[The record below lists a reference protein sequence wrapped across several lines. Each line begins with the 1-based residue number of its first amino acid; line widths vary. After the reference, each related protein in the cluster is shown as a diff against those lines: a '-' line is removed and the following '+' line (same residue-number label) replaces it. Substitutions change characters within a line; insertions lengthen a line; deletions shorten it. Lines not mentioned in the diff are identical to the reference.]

1 MKLFRFASLVYS
13 VVCFLGIGVAS
24 AQPYTS
30 ESKDGGVITVISL
43 KRSGSDSVILKGSIE
58 NPGAGDLKFGDLLA
72 LGWVFSA
79 VLQDP
84 VAKKEYQ
91 QIKVDGDRVGS
102 EYGSNVAIPPHGKIN
117 FWARITAP
125 PPEVEK
131 VTVVFAG
138 SALPIE
144 DVPLQK

>member
-1 MKLFRFASLVYS
+1 MKLLRFSCLLYS
-13 VVCFLGIGVAS
+13 TVCLIGIGVAS

-58 NPGAGDLKFGDLLA
+58 NTGVKTLSISDLTDSRNA
-72 LGWVFSA
+72 FSA

-91 QIKVDGDRVGS
+91 QIRVDGDRVGS
-102 EYGSNVAIPPHGKIN
+102 THVLNSVPPHGKIN

>member
-1 MKLFRFASLVYS
+1 MNLFRFASLVYS
-13 VVCFLGIGVAS
+13 AVCLIGIGVAS

-58 NPGAGDLKFGDLLA
+58 NPGAGDLKFGDLLED
-72 LGWVFSA
+72 VRKFSA

-84 VAKKEYQ
+84 VGKKEYQ
-91 QIKVDGDRVGS
+91 QIRVDRVRVGS
-102 EYGSNVAIPPHGKIN
+102 EHNPFVAIPPHGKIN

>member
-1 MKLFRFASLVYS
+1 MNLFRFASLVYS
-13 VVCFLGIGVAS
+13 AVCLIGIGVAS

-58 NPGAGDLKFGDLLA
+58 NTGANTLKISDLTDGRSA
-72 LGWVFSA
+72 FSA

-91 QIKVDGDRVGS
+91 QIRVDGNRVGS
-102 EYGSNVAIPPHGKIN
+102 THDFNSVPPHGKIN

>member
-58 NPGAGDLKFGDLLA
+58 NTGVKTLSISDLTDSRNA
-72 LGWVFSA
+72 FSA

-91 QIKVDGDRVGS
+91 QIQVDGNRVGS
-102 EYGSNVAIPPHGKIN
+102 THDLNSVPSHGKIN